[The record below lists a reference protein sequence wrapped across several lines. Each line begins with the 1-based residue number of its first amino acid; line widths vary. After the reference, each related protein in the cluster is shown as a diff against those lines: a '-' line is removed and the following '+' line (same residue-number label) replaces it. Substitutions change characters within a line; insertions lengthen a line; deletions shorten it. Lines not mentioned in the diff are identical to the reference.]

1 MSNVESASVVICGGG
16 IAGISAAYFLACRAG
31 VKDILIVDPLD
42 PLSLTSDKSSEAYRN
57 WWPDPAMVQLMDRS
71 IDLMEELADKCGN
84 CFHLNRRGYLYVT
97 TNRAEAEALL
107 KNAEEIS
114 KAGSGPL
121 REHSGEPGDP
131 SYVPHQEIGYAQEFD
146 GADLLLDPGLIQKYF
161 PYLTKNA
168 AAALHVRR
176 AGWLSAQQF
185 GQYLLDQARSAGV
198 RLERGN
204 ITRVEIEHGRLQAVI
219 MEDGKRIRTNV
230 FVNAAGP
237 YLKEVGG
244 MLGIDLP
251 VYSEIHLK
259 AMLRDTQEIIPRNA
273 PLIIY
278 TGRQKLSW
286 TPEEKQALESE
297 DDLRFLLDE
306 LPAGAHFRPEGG
318 PGSPVVLLLWDYHS
332 QKVDPVFPIPI
343 DPEYQEIAL
352 RGLVSLVPELSVY
365 LERSQKPN
373 VDGGYY
379 TRTVEN
385 RPLIGPMSVEGCFV
399 IGALS
404 GYGIMAS
411 AAAGELLAAWI
422 TGGELPGY
430 AQEFTLERYERPG
443 YLEGFGEDGQ
453 L

>member
-1 MSNVESASVVICGGG
+1 MLSSDTADVVICGAG

-31 VKDILIVDPLD
+31 VKEILIVDPRD

-71 IDLMEELADKCGN
+71 IDLMEELADECGN
-84 CFHLNRRGYLYVT
+84 CFHMNRRGYLYVT
-97 TNRAEAEALL
+97 TNRAGAEALL
-107 KNAEEIS
+107 ENAEEIS

-121 REHSGEPGDP
+121 RVYSGEPGEP
-131 SYVPHQEIGYAQEFD
+131 SYVPHQEHGYAQD
-146 GADLLLDPGLIQKYF
+146 LAGADLLLNPDLIQNHF

-168 AAALHVRR
+168 VAALHVRR

-198 RLERGN
+198 KLERGKVAG
-204 ITRVEIEHGRLQAVI
+204 VEIEHGRVQAVVL
-219 MEDGKRIRTNV
+219 EDGRRIRTNI

-237 YLKEVGG
+237 NLKDVGSLTG
-244 MLGIDLP
+244 VELP

-259 AMLRDTQEIIPRNA
+259 AMLRDTQEIIPRDA
-273 PLIIY
+273 PLVIY
-278 TGRQKLSW
+278 ADRQMLNW

-297 DDLRFLLDE
+297 NDLRFLLDE
-306 LPAGAHFRPEGG
+306 LSAGGHLRPEGG
-318 PGSPVVLLLWDYHS
+318 SSSPIVLLLWDYHG
-332 QKVDPVFPIPI
+332 QIVEPAFPIPI

-352 RGLVSLVPELSVY
+352 RGLVSLVPGLNVY

-385 RPLIGPMSVEGCFV
+385 RPLIGPMPIEGSYV

-404 GYGIMAS
+404 GYGIMVS

-422 TGGELPGY
+422 TGGKLPDY
-430 AQEFTLERYERPG
+430 AHEFALERYDRPG
-443 YLEGFGEDGQ
+443 YLEGFEEDGQ